1 MSSSLLGLE
10 GKVAIITGASQG
22 VGLGCAR
29 QFIEAGVDVVITGRR
44 AEPLEKAAA
53 ALRKAGRK
61 VVPVVADAE
70 NPADFARVLD
80 AARSS
85 FGGADILV
93 NNVGGRRGKP
103 EGSLLESGPDYW
115 RGTLECNLVSVFSCT
130 QAFARFL
137 IAAKRPGVVVN
148 VASVAAF
155 HASPNL
161 APYGA
166 SKAALIQATGTLA
179 LELAPHGIRVCGVA
193 PGMVDTDSLREW
205 LDGAKIEARGRKLP
219 AGRIG
224 LPDDLGKAVLM
235 MASDLGAWIY
245 GATLVADGGELLGEV
260 QRPPK

>member
-1 MSSSLLGLE
+1 MSNSILGLE
-10 GKVAIITGASQG
+10 NKVAIVTGASQG

-29 QFIEAGVDVVITGRR
+29 LFVQAGADVVITGRR
-44 AEPLEKAAA
+44 AGPLEKAATE
-53 ALRKAGRK
+53 LRASGRK
-61 VVPVVADAE
+61 VAAVAADAE
-70 NPADFARVLD
+70 NPDEFAKVID
-80 AARSS
+80 AAQKS
-85 FGGADILV
+85 FGRVDILV

-103 EGSLLESGPDYW
+103 EGSLLESGPEYW

-130 QAFARFL
+130 QAFARHQ

-166 SKAALIQATGTLA
+166 SKAGLIQATGTLG
-179 LELAPHGIRVCGVA
+179 LELAPHRIRVCGVA

-205 LDGAKIEARGRKLP
+205 LDDAKIQSRGRKLP

-224 LPDDLGKAVLM
+224 LPDDLGKVVLM

-245 GATLVADGGELLGEV
+245 GATLVADGGELLGDV
-260 QRPPK
+260 QHPAV

>member
-1 MSSSLLGLE
+1 MSNSILGLE

-29 QFIEAGVDVVITGRR
+29 QFVKVGADVVITGRR
-44 AEPLEKAAA
+44 AEPLERAAA
-53 ALRKAGRK
+53 ALRSFGRE
-61 VVPVVADAE
+61 VVTVVGDAE
-70 NPADFARVLD
+70 DPTDVAEVIEATRK
-80 AARSS
+80 R
-85 FGGADILV
+85 FGHADILV

-103 EGSLLESGPDYW
+103 EGSLLDSGPDYW
-115 RGTLECNLVSVFSCT
+115 RGTLERNLVSVFTCT

-137 IAAKRPGVVVN
+137 IETKRPGVVIN

-155 HASPNL
+155 HASPRL

-166 SKAALIQATGTLA
+166 SKAGLVQATSTLA

-205 LDGAKIEARGRKLP
+205 LDDEKIAARGRRLP

-235 MASDLGAWIY
+235 MASDLGGWIY
-245 GATLVADGGELLGEV
+245 GATLVADGGELLGDV
-260 QRPPK
+260 P

>member
-1 MSSSLLGLE
+1 MSSSILGLE
-10 GKVAIITGASQG
+10 DKVAIVTGASQG

-29 QFIEAGVDVVITGRR
+29 QFIRAGAHVVITGRR

-53 ALRKAGRK
+53 GLRGAGRE
-61 VVPVVADAE
+61 VVCVVGDAE
-70 NPADFARVLD
+70 DPQDVAKVIE
-80 AARSS
+80 AAEKA
-85 FGGADILV
+85 FGRADILV

-103 EGSLLESGPDYW
+103 EGSLLESGPEYW
-115 RGTLECNLVSVFSCT
+115 RGTVDRNLTSVFTFT
-130 QAFARFL
+130 QAFARYL
-137 IAAKRPGVVVN
+137 IGKKRPGVVVN

-155 HASPNL
+155 HASPRL

-166 SKAALIQATGTLA
+166 SKAGLIQATGTLA

-193 PGMVDTDSLREW
+193 PGMVDTDSLRQW
-205 LDGAKIEARGRKLP
+205 LDDAMIARRGKKLA

-245 GATLVADGGELLGEV
+245 GTTLVADGGELLGDV
-260 QRPPK
+260 S

>member
-1 MSSSLLGLE
+1 MSNSILGLE
-10 GKVAIITGASQG
+10 GKVAIVTGASQG

-29 QFIEAGVDVVITGRR
+29 QFVQAGADVVITGRR
-44 AEPLEKAAA
+44 AAPLEKAATE
-53 ALRKAGRK
+53 LRASGRK
-61 VVPVVADAE
+61 VVAVVADAE
-70 NPADFARVLD
+70 NPEEFAKVID
-80 AARSS
+80 AAQKN
-85 FGGADILV
+85 FGRADILV

-103 EGSLLESGPDYW
+103 EGSLLESGPEYW

-130 QAFARFL
+130 QAFARYL

-166 SKAALIQATGTLA
+166 SKAGLIQATGTLA
-179 LELAPHGIRVCGVA
+179 LELAPHRIRVCGVA

-205 LDGAKIEARGRKLP
+205 LDDAKISARGRKLP

-224 LPDDLGKAVLM
+224 LPDDLGKVVLM

-245 GATLVADGGELLGEV
+245 GATLVADGGELLGDV
-260 QRPPK
+260 HHPPA